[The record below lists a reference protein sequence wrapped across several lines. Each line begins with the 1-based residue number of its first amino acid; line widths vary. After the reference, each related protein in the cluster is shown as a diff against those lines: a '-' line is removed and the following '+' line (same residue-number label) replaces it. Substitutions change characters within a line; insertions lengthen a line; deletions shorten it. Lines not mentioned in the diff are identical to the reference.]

1 MGMFIRVAAICQL
14 VPSGLPLVLS
24 VVHLSSLSAFHEM
37 PLAMAI
43 YRLIDGQLMHEGKTF
58 ELRQVDNI
66 HSTATSRSLLT
77 NWTCGVW
84 PSLGGRQPA
93 AERGY
98 RIGTSRPFRVVP
110 YGDLPDGHPYAEG
123 YNERDPVVGNGSFY
137 RSFTAN
143 LLSLVARHGL
153 GMKPV
158 VSAFIALFDDRCE
171 SLLTADDIPESEA
184 IVADCRDNG
193 DYYDRRDSAS
203 DWRRVVVSGF
213 RPTDTVA
220 ADVLLCGWNSLLFHT
235 TETPAS
241 DAPVA
246 SFASLDVRYPISV
259 PLWRQMLRR
268 FDLESDVIRR
278 GRILSGE

>member
-1 MGMFIRVAAICQL
+1 
-14 VPSGLPLVLS
+14 
-24 VVHLSSLSAFHEM
+24 
-37 PLAMAI
+37 
-43 YRLIDGQLMHEGKTF
+43 
-58 ELRQVDNI
+58 
-66 HSTATSRSLLT
+66 RSLLT

-171 SLLTADDIPESEA
+171 SLLTADDIPESEG
-184 IVADCRDNG
+184 IVADCG
-193 DYYDRRDSAS
+193 
-203 DWRRVVVSGF
+203 DWRRVIVSGF
-213 RPTDTVA
+213 RPGDTVVA
-220 ADVLLCGWNSLLFHT
+220 YVWLLGVSPFFFYT
-235 TETPAS
+235 TEPPAS

-259 PLWRQMLRR
+259 PLWRSLLRR